1 MAVERVLGTENNPDI
16 IESGSAVE
24 IIPEQSRS
32 EAISESDNI
41 LVMNDEVLLDEQI
54 AAELANMENETE
66 DFFDNLADFID
77 ERELTKLASNLIDS
91 IHGDLESRSEWEK
104 TYTDG
109 LKYLG
114 MKFDDSRSQPFQGS
128 SGVIHPILAE
138 ATTQFQAQAYK
149 ELLPA
154 KGPVKTQ
161 ILGARTVETES
172 QAERVQEF
180 MNYYIM
186 NVMQDYDPE
195 LDQLLFYLPLAGSC
209 FKKIYFDTVLQK
221 AISKFIPPED
231 LIVPYE
237 APDMSS
243 AERITHSITMSR
255 NEIKKQQLSGFY
267 IDVDIPE
274 ESYETRDEISTEIDE
289 IEGTSPSYTED
300 RNRTI
305 YEVHT
310 ILDLEGFEDKDDIGE
325 PTGLKLPYIV
335 TIDEQSNQILAIR
348 RNYNP
353 NDPTKN
359 KINYFV
365 QYKFLPG
372 LGFYGLGLSHMI
384 GGISKA
390 TTSIL
395 RQLIDA
401 GTLANLPAGFKARGM
416 RIRDE
421 ADPLQP
427 GEFRDIDTT
436 GGSLRE
442 NLIPLPIKEPSNVLM
457 QLLGLL
463 VDSGKRFASIG
474 DMNVGDM
481 NQAMPVG
488 TTVALLERGTKVMSA
503 IHKRLHYSQRLEFN
517 LLAKVF
523 ADYLPPEYPYDTGSG
538 SREIK
543 ISDFD
548 DRIDIVPVSDP
559 NIFSQSQ
566 RITMLKNYCKW
577 FNQTLKYMVLQAYTK
592 PITGCTVL

>member
-41 LVMNDEVLLDEQI
+41 VVMNDEVLLDEQI

-221 AISKFIPPED
+221 AIYKVITPED
-231 LIVPYE
+231 V
-237 APDMSS
+237 
-243 AERITHSITMSR
+243 
-255 NEIKKQQLSGFY
+255 
-267 IDVDIPE
+267 
-274 ESYETRDEISTEIDE
+274 
-289 IEGTSPSYTED
+289 
-300 RNRTI
+300 
-305 YEVHT
+305 
-310 ILDLEGFEDKDDIGE
+310 
-325 PTGLKLPYIV
+325 
-335 TIDEQSNQILAIR
+335 
-348 RNYNP
+348 
-353 NDPTKN
+353 
-359 KINYFV
+359 
-365 QYKFLPG
+365 
-372 LGFYGLGLSHMI
+372 
-384 GGISKA
+384 
-390 TTSIL
+390 
-395 RQLIDA
+395 
-401 GTLANLPAGFKARGM
+401 
-416 RIRDE
+416 
-421 ADPLQP
+421 
-427 GEFRDIDTT
+427 
-436 GGSLRE
+436 
-442 NLIPLPIKEPSNVLM
+442 
-457 QLLGLL
+457 
-463 VDSGKRFASIG
+463 
-474 DMNVGDM
+474 
-481 NQAMPVG
+481 
-488 TTVALLERGTKVMSA
+488 
-503 IHKRLHYSQRLEFN
+503 
-517 LLAKVF
+517 
-523 ADYLPPEYPYDTGSG
+523 
-538 SREIK
+538 
-543 ISDFD
+543 
-548 DRIDIVPVSDP
+548 
-559 NIFSQSQ
+559 
-566 RITMLKNYCKW
+566 
-577 FNQTLKYMVLQAYTK
+577 
-592 PITGCTVL
+592 